1 MTQIRRRQRQGFLF
15 AESLRQIMADRILR
29 PGIAQGVR
37 GKLPLQPHLNDLFVP
52 ALQRH
57 FEIRLVD
64 QPAIV
69 SIRDQ

>member
-37 GKLPLQPHLNDLFVP
+37 GKFPLQPISANLRVEPSEECDASVP
-52 ALQRH
+52 R
-57 FEIRLVD
+57 
-64 QPAIV
+64 
-69 SIRDQ
+69 